1 MPSEHAV
8 NIKCSELHA
17 SLSRSIIIE
26 ALSRSKCVNVE
37 LKIAGKKYFIACI
50 VSHSVTFCAGMIIS
64 IH

>member
-17 SLSRSIIIE
+17 SLSRSIIE
-26 ALSRSKCVNVE
+26 ALSRSKCVNFE

-50 VSHSVTFCAGMIIS
+50 VSHSVPFCAGMF
-64 IH
+64 